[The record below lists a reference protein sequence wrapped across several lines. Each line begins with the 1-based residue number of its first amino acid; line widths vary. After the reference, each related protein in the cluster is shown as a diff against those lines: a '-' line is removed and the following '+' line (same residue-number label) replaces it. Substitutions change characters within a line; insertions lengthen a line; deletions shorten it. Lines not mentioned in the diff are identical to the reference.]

1 MQNILILQCL
11 CIIWL
16 NIEITKGK
24 LSLKCD
30 KNCILSSED
39 GNSVFAITDTTL
51 YVLIVTLST
60 EGNVKLSTLLG
71 KGVKR

>member
-1 MQNILILQCL
+1 M
-11 CIIWL
+11 

>member
-1 MQNILILQCL
+1 MPLINCKV
-11 CIIWL
+11 
-16 NIEITKGK
+16 E
-24 LSLKCD
+24 LSSKWD
-30 KNCILSSED
+30 KNCKLSSED
-39 GNSVFAITDTTL
+39 GNSVFAITDTTF